1 MLAGKMDRSKN
12 LFDTLKF
19 QAMSKRYDE
28 LATNKFKS
36 TMREEVAIKTL
47 EDIRTQN
54 AIVEE
59 VLDSIRRE
67 NPQFD
72 VIFSRVIGW

>member
-1 MLAGKMDRSKN
+1 
-12 LFDTLKF
+12 
-19 QAMSKRYDE
+19 
-28 LATNKFKS
+28 
-36 TMREEVAIKTL
+36 MREDQAVKAL
-47 EDIRTQN
+47 EDVRTQN

-59 VLDSIRRE
+59 VLDSIRKE

>member
-1 MLAGKMDRSKN
+1 
-12 LFDTLKF
+12 
-19 QAMSKRYDE
+19 
-28 LATNKFKS
+28 
-36 TMREEVAIKTL
+36 MREEAAVKQL
-47 EDIRTQN
+47 EDVRTQN

-59 VLDSIRRE
+59 VLDSIRKE

>member
-1 MLAGKMDRSKN
+1 
-12 LFDTLKF
+12 
-19 QAMSKRYDE
+19 
-28 LATNKFKS
+28 
-36 TMREEVAIKTL
+36 MREEVSLKAL
-47 EDIRTQN
+47 EEVRTQN

-59 VLDSIRRE
+59 VLDSIRKE

>member
-1 MLAGKMDRSKN
+1 VIIPISNKVDVDKFRS
-12 LFDTLKF
+12 TL
-19 QAMSKRYDE
+19 
-28 LATNKFKS
+28 
-36 TMREEVAIKTL
+36 REDAAVKVL
-47 EDIRTQN
+47 EDVRTQN

-59 VLDSIRRE
+59 VLDGIRKE

>member
-1 MLAGKMDRSKN
+1 
-12 LFDTLKF
+12 
-19 QAMSKRYDE
+19 
-28 LATNKFKS
+28 
-36 TMREEVAIKTL
+36 MREEQAIKAL
-47 EDIRTQN
+47 EDVRTQN

-59 VLDSIRRE
+59 VLDSIRKE

>member
-1 MLAGKMDRSKN
+1 
-12 LFDTLKF
+12 
-19 QAMSKRYDE
+19 
-28 LATNKFKS
+28 
-36 TMREEVAIKTL
+36 MREDAAIKTL
-47 EDIRTQN
+47 EDLRTQN

-59 VLDSIRRE
+59 VLDSIRND

>member
-1 MLAGKMDRSKN
+1 MNSLQVSQIVKFKQ
-12 LFDTLKF
+12 LFID
-19 QAMSKRYDE
+19 
-28 LATNKFKS
+28 KFKS
-36 TMREEVAIKTL
+36 TMREDTAIKAL
-47 EDIRTQN
+47 EDVRTQN

-59 VLDSIRRE
+59 VLDSIRKE

>member
-1 MLAGKMDRSKN
+1 
-12 LFDTLKF
+12 
-19 QAMSKRYDE
+19 
-28 LATNKFKS
+28 
-36 TMREEVAIKTL
+36 MREDQAIKTL
-47 EDIRTQN
+47 EDMRTQN

-59 VLDSIRRE
+59 VLDSIRKE

>member
-1 MLAGKMDRSKN
+1 VIRFIANKIDVDKFRS
-12 LFDTLKF
+12 TL
-19 QAMSKRYDE
+19 
-28 LATNKFKS
+28 
-36 TMREEVAIKTL
+36 REDAAVKVL
-47 EDIRTQN
+47 EDVRTQN

-59 VLDSIRRE
+59 VLDGIRKE

>member
-1 MLAGKMDRSKN
+1 
-12 LFDTLKF
+12 
-19 QAMSKRYDE
+19 
-28 LATNKFKS
+28 
-36 TMREEVAIKTL
+36 MREDVAIKSL

-59 VLDSIRRE
+59 VLDNIRKE

-72 VIFSRVIGW
+72 VIFSRIIGW

>member
-1 MLAGKMDRSKN
+1 
-12 LFDTLKF
+12 
-19 QAMSKRYDE
+19 
-28 LATNKFKS
+28 
-36 TMREEVAIKTL
+36 MREEVAIKTL

-72 VIFSRVIGW
+72 VIFSRVIGWWIIL

>member
-1 MLAGKMDRSKN
+1 
-12 LFDTLKF
+12 
-19 QAMSKRYDE
+19 
-28 LATNKFKS
+28 
-36 TMREEVAIKTL
+36 MREEIALKAL
-47 EDIRTQN
+47 EEVRTQN

-59 VLDSIRRE
+59 VLDSIRKE